1 MRLDTDLIACRAARR
16 IARPATGSPVIFGIH
31 PGGAIGTIGPA
42 GRPKPE
48 DAGKR
53 LAALRELRGNRAFV
67 VHLYDSYTT
76 RADGSALPSGLAK
89 QIDDYTADGFQVEL
103 VLAYRP
109 TAASGDVDGFVDS
122 VRQRVRQLGA
132 NPGVTALQVTN
143 EANVSGSA
151 SATDGF
157 YPRGTGCTYPSH
169 DRGTRRSRP
178 TRPSLARSRLQLGL
192 RDRTR
197 RRGVLEV
204 RGRARRGTAGR
215 RRRLGRTRCLPG
227 DVGTAHRRRSRNR
240 RQRLDARG
248 HEDVASHVHAA
259 RRHRGFRTDTRLR
272 RRLSHG
278 TGTDRRR
285 SSDRDAL
292 SGPHRA
298 RREQD
303 VQHQRLRW
311 FDLRDSDSS
320 AQSFEAQYG
329 IMRDDYAPK
338 PAFRTYREL
347 IAGS

>member
-1 MRLDTDLIACRAARR
+1 
-16 IARPATGSPVIFGIH
+16 VIFGIH

-122 VRQRVRQLGA
+122 VRQRVRQLA
-132 NPGVTALQVTN
+132 TNPGVTALQVTN

-157 YPRGTGCTYPSH
+157 YPGARDALIQATIAARDEA
-169 DRGTRRSRP
+169 DRH
-178 TRPSLARSRLQLGL
+178 
-192 RDRTR
+192 
-197 RRGVLEV
+197 
-204 RGRARRGTAGR
+204 GR
-215 RRRLGRTRCLPG
+215 RRLEVGFNWAYATGRAEEAFWRYVGEHGGARLAAAVDWVGLDVYPGTWGPPIAGDLATAAKDLMLEATRTLRATYMPLAGIGGSVPIRVCEGGYPTGPGRT
-227 DVGTAHRRRSRNR
+227 DDAQVTVMRSLVRTV
-240 RQRLDARG
+240 LDA
-248 HEDVASHVHAA
+248 S
-259 RRHRGFRTDTRLR
+259 RTYNI
-272 RRLSHG
+272 
-278 TGTDRRR
+278 
-285 SSDRDAL
+285 SDF
-292 SGPHRA
+292 
-298 RREQD
+298 
-303 VQHQRLRW
+303 RW